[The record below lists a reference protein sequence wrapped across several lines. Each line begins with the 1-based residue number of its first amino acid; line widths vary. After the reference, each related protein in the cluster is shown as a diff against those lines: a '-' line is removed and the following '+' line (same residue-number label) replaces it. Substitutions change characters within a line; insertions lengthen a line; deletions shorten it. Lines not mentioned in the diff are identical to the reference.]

1 MSLSGVFRWMARKP
15 VVVVAG
21 VLTVGFVAFFAVAG
35 KRQAG
40 VPGIIHLEFAFFK
53 SRFSTIVEQWE
64 KHGLLQSH
72 RIGLWVDLFFPFA
85 YAVCLT
91 GVLGLL
97 TLKPA
102 EEPGTG
108 LLVLLM
114 IPLIGG
120 VCDWIE
126 NGLHL
131 FLLSDTSWLSE
142 VAIFTAATAASL
154 KWLLIVVSVVAI
166 LCRPF
171 RRVFA

>member
-1 MSLSGVFRWMARKP
+1 MARKP

-21 VLTVGFVAFFAVAG
+21 VLAVGFVAFFAVAG
-35 KRQAG
+35 KRAAG

-53 SRFSTIVEQWE
+53 SRFSDIVEQWQ
-64 KHGLLQSH
+64 KHGLLQGH

-85 YAVCLT
+85 YAVFLT

-108 LLVLLM
+108 LMVLLAL
-114 IPLIGG
+114 PLIAG

-131 FLLSDTSWLSE
+131 FLLNDTSRLSE
-142 VAIFTAATAASL
+142 VAIFAAATAASL